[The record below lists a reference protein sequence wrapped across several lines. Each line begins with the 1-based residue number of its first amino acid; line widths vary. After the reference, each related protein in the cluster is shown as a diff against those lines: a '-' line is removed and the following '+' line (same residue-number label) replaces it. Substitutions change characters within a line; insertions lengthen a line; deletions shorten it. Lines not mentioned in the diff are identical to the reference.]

1 MSRIQNSIRNS
12 VYGVT
17 SQVVIVLISFVTR
30 KIFTVYLGADYLGL
44 NGLFS
49 NVISILSL
57 TELGFGTA
65 ALYSL
70 YKPLEQHDER
80 KISALMSLYER
91 IYHIMFAVVLIL
103 GLLLMPFIPYFI
115 KDMPDIKG
123 LYFIYFLFVLNS
135 AISYLFAYKR
145 SLLFADQKNYKITK
159 QTTLFK
165 VILAVSQALVLVVTG
180 NYFLYLIV
188 MIVVGFLENLS
199 IARIVDREYP
209 YLKEYR
215 KEKVDKSTKH
225 ELMVNT
231 RALMMHKIGTIAVF
245 QTDNLIMSAF
255 INLATVGIYSNYTLI
270 TNQLHTFILSITDG
284 LKASLGSYNAS
295 ETRENRLQFFYKLN
309 FLFHIIYSFCT
320 TTLFCLL
327 NPFITMVFGK
337 EYTFTENVVLL
348 IVAYFYLRGMRGS
361 YTMIKEVSGIFDQ
374 DKYKALFEA
383 VVNVVTSIYLAKRM
397 GIAGVLLGTIITT
410 LTIPYIIEVHVTFK
424 YAFATGS
431 WAYYKVFL
439 KNLLVTAIATAV
451 TYFVCSV
458 LPGNMFVNFILRAA
472 VCVIL
477 PNLFNIICYYN
488 TAEFRYFKQLAK
500 NILMKI
506 VRK

>member
-12 VYGVT
+12 MYGVM
-17 SQVVIVLISFVTR
+17 SQVIIVLISFVTR

-70 YKPLEQHDER
+70 YKPAEKDER
-80 KISALMSLYER
+80 KISALMNLYER
-91 IYHIMFAVVLIL
+91 IYHIMFAVVLAL
-103 GLLLMPFIPYFI
+103 GLILMPFIPYFI

-145 SLLFADQKNYKITK
+145 SLLFADQKNYKITQK
-159 QTTLFK
+159 TTLFK
-165 VILAVSQALVLVVTG
+165 VILAVSQSLILIVTG
-180 NYFLYLIV
+180 NYFLYLIAL
-188 MIVVGFLENLS
+188 IIVGFLENLS

-209 YLKEYR
+209 FLKEFR
-215 KEKVDKSTKH
+215 KEKVDKNTKH

-255 INLATVGIYSNYTLI
+255 INLATVGIYSNYTMI

-284 LKASLGSYNAS
+284 LKASIGSYNAS
-295 ETRENRLQFFYKLN
+295 ETRENRLLFFYKLN

-320 TTLFCLL
+320 VTLFCLI
-327 NPFITMVFGK
+327 NPFILMIFGEKYIFTMD
-337 EYTFTENVVLL
+337 VVLL

-361 YTMIKEVSGIFDQ
+361 YTMIKEVSGIFDP
-374 DKYKALFEA
+374 DKYKALLEA
-383 VVNVVTSIYLAKRM
+383 VVNVVTSIYLAKVM

-424 YAFATGS
+424 YAFAMNS

-439 KNLLVTAIATAV
+439 KNLAV
-451 TYFVCSV
+451 TSIAMALTYFICTV
-458 LPGNMFVNFILRAA
+458 LPGNIFVNFILRGL
-472 VCVIL
+472 VCVVV
-477 PNLFNIICYYN
+477 PNLINVAFYYK
-488 TAEFRYFKQLAK
+488 TSEFRYFKQLAA
-500 NILMKI
+500 NILMK
-506 VRK
+506 VMKR